1 MLFDVAVRYSGG
13 VAILKTPGSLT
24 LSSGCEIRPAAV
36 AVCESGHHLIL
47 IDCLDTVRADSSGLG
62 EMVAAYSAVIGRGGA
77 LKLLNVSDRLAK
89 LLNLTGLD
97 RLFEVHSDERTAI
110 ASFRNAPNAKARAA
124 LDGFL
129 DT

>member
-77 LKLLNVSDRLAK
+77 LKPV
-89 LLNLTGLD
+89 
-97 RLFEVHSDERTAI
+97 ERQRPLGETPEPYGTRPP
-110 ASFRNAPNAKARAA
+110 FRGA
-124 LDGFL
+124 LR
-129 DT
+129 